1 MVVKSKKARWV
12 LLILSSVLVSTAGG
26 ESYLHASYD
35 SIPPSA
41 VGAEKGLI
49 PGEASSAWDIGF
61 RDDQSRIVSDLT
73 PPGNPY
79 IIEGD
84 SGTTQS
90 TTLAPP
96 ADLYI
101 IDSIGKTL
109 LTQKE
114 VLFGTST
121 VFFLRI

>member
-1 MVVKSKKARWV
+1 M
-12 LLILSSVLVSTAGG
+12 ILSSVLVSTSGD

-35 SIPPSA
+35 SIHPSTA
-41 VGAEKGLI
+41 GAEKGVI
-49 PGEASSAWDIGF
+49 PDEASSAWNIGF

-84 SGTTQS
+84 SGTPQS

-101 IDSIGKTL
+101 IDSIAKTL
-109 LTQKE
+109 LTRKE